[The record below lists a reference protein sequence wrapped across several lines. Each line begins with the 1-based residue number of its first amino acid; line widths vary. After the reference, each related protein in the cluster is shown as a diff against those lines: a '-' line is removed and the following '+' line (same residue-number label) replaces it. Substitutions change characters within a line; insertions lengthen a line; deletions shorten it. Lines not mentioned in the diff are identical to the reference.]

1 MIYFGRDTVKV
12 FSGKKYIK
20 SLITERITSR
30 DKTQHIHTG
39 FNDTLYSTV
48 STQFPFSTN
57 TPTLTP
63 DNREKFIAKQ
73 YSGKLF
79 QSIIENS
86 YDGVTLLSRTGK
98 IIYTSNAAAR
108 ISGYEN
114 AETGGKI
121 GFSFIHPHDRTKI
134 LKLFAK
140 LLIYPEKTYHA
151 EMRIRHKNGSWIWL
165 ECSAKNLLYD
175 SDIKAIIVNYRDI
188 TKQKRIEEKL
198 LESAAIIASSSD
210 AIIGKTLDGTITSW
224 NKGAEHMYGY
234 TAVEAIGK
242 SIAILFPPEKKD
254 ELQFILDKIKNDVLI
269 KTFETIR
276 ITKDGKRINIAVTI
290 SPIKTP
296 QGTIIGAS
304 AISHDI
310 TKDKKIIDELKSS
323 KKQLEIIFRG
333 VVDGITVQDGKG
345 NLIYV
350 NEAAALACGFMTPKE
365 MIANQH
371 ISFLE
376 TFEIFDEEGK
386 PYPLER
392 LPGRR
397 ALKGEI
403 NPDDLLMYKNKL
415 TGEVQWV
422 IVKSRPVFDA
432 HGRVTMAINIF
443 HDVTERKLT
452 EKRKDEFLSIAS
464 HELKTPITT
473 IKAYNQLLQKH
484 AGEIQD
490 DKAKNYLD
498 KMSSQ
503 INNLTGLIEDLLD
516 VSKIQAGQM
525 TFEQSVFEL
534 STMIKEIAEDIQ
546 QTTDSHKIIINRLEQ
561 ASIQGDP
568 YRISQVIINLL
579 TNAIKYSPKA
589 DRIIVETYVSG
600 ENILIKVQDFGIG
613 IPGHYKTDVFER
625 FFRIIGPNGEKFP
638 GLGVGLYISKQIIK
652 RHHGKIWVESIHG
665 QGSTF
670 FVALPLAKV

>member
-1 MIYFGRDTVKV
+1 M
-12 FSGKKYIK
+12 
-20 SLITERITSR
+20 
-30 DKTQHIHTG
+30 
-39 FNDTLYSTV
+39 
-48 STQFPFSTN
+48 
-57 TPTLTP
+57 
-63 DNREKFIAKQ
+63 
-73 YSGKLF
+73 
-79 QSIIENS
+79 
-86 YDGVTLLSRTGK
+86 
-98 IIYTSNAAAR
+98 
-108 ISGYEN
+108 
-114 AETGGKI
+114 
-121 GFSFIHPHDRTKI
+121 
-134 LKLFAK
+134 
-140 LLIYPEKTYHA
+140 
-151 EMRIRHKNGSWIWL
+151 
-165 ECSAKNLLYD
+165 
-175 SDIKAIIVNYRDI
+175 
-188 TKQKRIEEKL
+188 
-198 LESAAIIASSSD
+198 
-210 AIIGKTLDGTITSW
+210 
-224 NKGAEHMYGY
+224 
-234 TAVEAIGK
+234 
-242 SIAILFPPEKKD
+242 
-254 ELQFILDKIKNDVLI
+254 QFILDKIKNDVLI